1 MLQARRSRPSQ
12 RRPAP
17 LGGFTLL
24 EVLVALAVVAI
35 ALLAAMR
42 ASGGLQDNAERYH
55 QAVLAQQCAE
65 NYLIDQRLS
74 RIFLATGQSQSRCT
88 EANATFT
95 LNVDVQ
101 PTPNPNF
108 RRVDVQVQ
116 DASGWTAW
124 NVVTIIGNL

>member
-1 MLQARRSRPSQ
+1 MRIRRH
-12 RRPAP
+12 AP
-17 LGGFTLL
+17 GFTLL

-35 ALLAAMR
+35 AMLAALR
-42 ASGGLQDNAERYH
+42 ASGGLQDNAQRYH
-55 QAVLAQQCAE
+55 QAVLAQLCAE
-65 NYLIDQRLS
+65 NFLVEQRLT
-74 RIFLATGQSQSRCT
+74 RNFLPVGQNTSTCT
-88 EANATFT
+88 EAGTSFT

-116 DASGWTAW
+116 QASGWTAW

>member
-1 MLQARRSRPSQ
+1 MLRLRPRHAST
-12 RRPAP
+12 R
-17 LGGFTLL
+17 GFTLL

-42 ASGGLQDNAERYH
+42 ASGGLQDNAQRYH

-65 NYLIDQRLS
+65 NFLIDQRLS
-74 RIFLATGQSQSRCT
+74 RIFLPTGQSQSRCT
-88 EANATFT
+88 EADANFT

-108 RRVDVQVQ
+108 RRVDVQVL
-116 DASGWTAW
+116 DASGWAAW
-124 NVVTIIGNL
+124 NVVTIIGDL

>member
-1 MLQARRSRPSQ
+1 MLRMRPRCSSSR
-12 RRPAP
+12 
-17 LGGFTLL
+17 GFTLL

-65 NYLIDQRLS
+65 NFLIDLRLS
-74 RIFLATGQSQSRCT
+74 RIFLPTGQSQSRCT
-88 EANATFT
+88 EANASFT
-95 LNVDVQ
+95 LSVDVQ

-108 RRVDVQVQ
+108 RRVDVQVL
-116 DASGWTAW
+116 DASGWAAW

>member
-1 MLQARRSRPSQ
+1 MLRSRPRHPSS
-12 RRPAP
+12 R
-17 LGGFTLL
+17 GFTLL

-65 NYLIDQRLS
+65 NFLIDQRLS
-74 RIFLATGQSQSRCT
+74 RIFPPTGQSQSHCT
-88 EANATFT
+88 EANASFT

-108 RRVDVQVQ
+108 RRVDVQVL
-116 DASGWTAW
+116 DTSGWTAW

>member
-1 MLQARRSRPSQ
+1 MATSAQ
-12 RRPAP
+12 RRQG
-17 LGGFTLL
+17 GGFTLL

-42 ASGGLQDNAERYH
+42 ASGGLQDNAQRYH

-65 NYLIDQRLS
+65 NFLVEQRIT
-74 RIFLATGQSQSRCT
+74 RDFLPVGQSEPTCT
-88 EANATFT
+88 EAQTGFT

-108 RRVDVQVQ
+108 RRVDVQVR

>member
-1 MLQARRSRPSQ
+1 MATSAQ
-12 RRPAP
+12 RRQG
-17 LGGFTLL
+17 GGFTLL

-42 ASGGLQDNAERYH
+42 ASGGLQDNAQRYH

-65 NYLIDQRLS
+65 NFLVEQRIT
-74 RIFLATGQSQSRCT
+74 RDFLPVGQSESTCT
-88 EANATFT
+88 EAQTGFT

-108 RRVDVQVQ
+108 RRVDVQVR

>member
-1 MLQARRSRPSQ
+1 MATSAQ
-12 RRPAP
+12 RRQG
-17 LGGFTLL
+17 GGFTLL

-42 ASGGLQDNAERYH
+42 ASGGLQDNAQRYH

-65 NYLIDQRLS
+65 NFLVEQRIT
-74 RIFLATGQSQSRCT
+74 RDFLPVGQSGSTCT
-88 EANATFT
+88 EAQTGFT

-108 RRVDVQVQ
+108 RRVDVQVR

-124 NVVTIIGNL
+124 DVVTIIGNL

>member
-1 MLQARRSRPSQ
+1 MATSAQ
-12 RRPAP
+12 RRQG
-17 LGGFTLL
+17 GGFTLL

-42 ASGGLQDNAERYH
+42 ASGGLQDNAQRYH

-65 NYLIDQRLS
+65 NFLVEQRIT
-74 RIFLATGQSQSRCT
+74 RDFLPVGQSGFTCT
-88 EANATFT
+88 EAQTGFT

-108 RRVDVQVQ
+108 RRVDVQVR

>member
-1 MLQARRSRPSQ
+1 MLRMRPRCSSSR
-12 RRPAP
+12 
-17 LGGFTLL
+17 GFTLL

-65 NYLIDQRLS
+65 NFLIDLRLS
-74 RIFLATGQSQSRCT
+74 RIFLPTGQSQSRCT
-88 EANATFT
+88 EANASFT
-95 LNVDVQ
+95 LSVDVQ

-108 RRVDVQVQ
+108 RRVDVQVL
-116 DASGWTAW
+116 DASG
-124 NVVTIIGNL
+124 

>member
-1 MLQARRSRPSQ
+1 MATSARRRQ
-12 RRPAP
+12 
-17 LGGFTLL
+17 GDGFTLL

-42 ASGGLQDNAERYH
+42 ASGGLQDNAQRYR

-65 NYLIDQRLS
+65 NFLVEQRIT
-74 RIFLATGQSQSRCT
+74 RDFLPVGQSESICT
-88 EANATFT
+88 EAQAGFT

-108 RRVDVQVQ
+108 RRVDVQVR